1 MLISH
6 AAGTLTESA
15 KGSQMSIWFQQFTT
29 EEVGEFQHDTM
40 GEHLGIE
47 LTGIGAD
54 HLEAR
59 MPVDGRTMQSHRILH
74 GGASVALAET
84 LGSIGGSMC
93 IDRERFQIVGV
104 EINANHL
111 RPVMTGHVTGRAN
124 PIHLGRRTQVWN
136 IEIRD
141 DQQRLV
147 CVSRLTVAVIERQPR

>member
-1 MLISH
+1 
-6 AAGTLTESA
+6 
-15 KGSQMSIWFQQFTT
+15 MSIWFRQFTV
-29 EEVGEFQHDTM
+29 EEASRFQHDTM

-47 LTGIGAD
+47 VTDIGAD
-54 HLEAR
+54 YLEAR
-59 MPVDGRTMQSHRILH
+59 MPVDGRTMQPDRILH
-74 GGASVALAET
+74 GGASVALAGT
-84 LGSIGGSMC
+84 LGSVGGSMC

-111 RPVMTGHVTGRAN
+111 RPAMTGHVTGRAN

-141 DQQRLV
+141 DRKRLV